1 MQEIFCTYLIN
12 TILTVNPQ
20 HIGNSAIGHSPNL
33 MGGTTS
39 PGPGGVQPSLQGKKI
54 PNENLTPQQLQ
65 HREEQL
71 AVLAKMR
78 QQLFEQKDLA
88 AGAMDPNRGP
98 PGSHCPTSLPPE
110 SNPNQCGNASI
121 DWQKLQHNFG
131 MDGKN
136 KVRHNYEKLFQY
148 YYILCLECTHC

>member
-1 MQEIFCTYLIN
+1 
-12 TILTVNPQ
+12 
-20 HIGNSAIGHSPNL
+20 

-71 AVLAKMR
+71 AVIAKMR

-88 AGAMDPNRGP
+88 AAGAMDPTRGP
-98 PGSHCPTSLPPE
+98 PGSLCPTSLP
-110 SNPNQCGNASI
+110 SVNNPNQCGPGNM
-121 DWQKLQHNFG
+121 DWQKLQHTF

-136 KVRHNYEKLFQY
+136 KVCSQ
-148 YYILCLECTHC
+148 